1 MLSHLL
7 TNFEI
12 QRYQNK
18 SWIKGAYSRNNLLKN
33 MKDGV
38 NVVNL
43 DENANIGTQWTDFY
57 VIMHILRVLVLS
69 ILQWN
74 LKIYK

>member
-1 MLSHLL
+1 
-7 TNFEI
+7 
-12 QRYQNK
+12 
-18 SWIKGAYSRNNLLKN
+18 

-38 NVVNL
+38 NVVIL

-57 VIMHILRVLVLS
+57 VIMHILIVLVLS